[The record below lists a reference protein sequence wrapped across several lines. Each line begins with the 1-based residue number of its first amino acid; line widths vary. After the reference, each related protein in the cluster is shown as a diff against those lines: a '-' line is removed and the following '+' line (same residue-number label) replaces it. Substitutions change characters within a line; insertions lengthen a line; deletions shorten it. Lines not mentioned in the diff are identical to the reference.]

1 MSKEKR
7 DYYEI
12 LEVKKDKSD
21 VTEDDIKKAYK
32 KLAMK
37 WHPDKNP
44 NNKEEAESR
53 FKEISEAYQVLSDSS
68 KRSMYDLGCEEN
80 IPDFEDADFD
90 IRFDIPKGPRPPMR
104 GFHFQNPNDLFNSF
118 FEQQNQQQ
126 RSFFQQNQTFNP
138 AQFNMN
144 NNNHPFGST
153 NPFANIPFFM
163 NNIPMN
169 GPINSDFQQIH
180 TQPQHQYQPQLKKS
194 EALIFDLELQLKDLY
209 NGAKRKFTYKVFD
222 LCTSCVSQTCDL
234 CNGSGLELF
243 IKKIDPNTTHKTQRI
258 CSKCNKSGKMR
269 NIHCK
274 SCSGSGE
281 IKIEKSV
288 IVEIDAG
295 SNYDDTQLFENYGHQ
310 RVGELKGDIM
320 IKIVKPKVNKYLE
333 FEKVGNNLI
342 YIKNVFLAD
351 ALCGCKIYIHHMDG
365 SDFYYF
371 EKEVIQNGSS
381 RIIKNKGFPIKGSKN
396 KGDFIINYKIKYP
409 DTILSENEA
418 TIIKKILLYEK
429 DDEYDDSEV
438 EKINITEKLV
448 NK

>member
-310 RVGELKGDIM
+310 RLGELKGDMM

-333 FEKVGNNLI
+333 FEKVGNDLI

-371 EKEVIQNGSS
+371 EKEVIRNGSS

-409 DTILSENEA
+409 DTILNENDA
-418 TIIKKILLYEK
+418 TIIKKILTYEK